1 MLRFLSDEDLSQK
14 TEYNIN
20 LEDIGD
26 IIHTLV
32 RKVAFLENINRNLEA
47 EVYKL
52 KDELNKT
59 INFNN
64 TAKDYFL
71 GENNTQ

>member
-1 MLRFLSDEDLSQK
+1 MLSFITDSELSQK

-32 RKVAFLENINRNLEA
+32 RKVAWLENMNRNLDA
-47 EVYKL
+47 EVHIL
-52 KDELNKT
+52 RDELNKT